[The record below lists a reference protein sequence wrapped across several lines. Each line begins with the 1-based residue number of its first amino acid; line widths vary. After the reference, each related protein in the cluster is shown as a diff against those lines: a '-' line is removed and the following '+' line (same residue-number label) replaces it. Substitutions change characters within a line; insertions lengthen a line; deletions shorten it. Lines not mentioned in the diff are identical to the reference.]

1 MLEGGTTVLGRGE
14 ARPGR
19 GAPGMMSRPFPL
31 WRRTFW
37 GEKGSPDVSAH
48 LPPLSSYLGLYPP
61 RFVLHIHPLLADT
74 RTTARPA
81 WSRESEGRR
90 KNTGSRTLASS
101 HFCTVLVE
109 LNSISRV
116 AY

>member
-1 MLEGGTTVLGRGE
+1 MLDRGTMVLGRGE

-37 GEKGSPDVSAH
+37 GEKGCLDVSAH
-48 LPPLSSYLGLYPP
+48 SLPPLSSCLGLYHP

-74 RTTARPA
+74 RTATIPARNRPY
-81 WSRESEGRR
+81 G
-90 KNTGSRTLASS
+90 GQD
-101 HFCTVLVE
+101 
-109 LNSISRV
+109 
-116 AY
+116 